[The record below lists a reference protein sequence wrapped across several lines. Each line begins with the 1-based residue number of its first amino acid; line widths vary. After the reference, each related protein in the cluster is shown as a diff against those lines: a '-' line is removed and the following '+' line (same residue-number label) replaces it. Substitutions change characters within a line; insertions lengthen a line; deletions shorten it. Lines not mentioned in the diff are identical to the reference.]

1 MTFLTEEEREY
12 AKIAGKIQV
21 AFNYHNENRLTKE
34 QLQQIYKI
42 IYGTEYSNSPNE

>member
-1 MTFLTEEEREY
+1 MTFLTDEEKQY

-34 QLQQIYKI
+34 QLLQIYQI
-42 IYGTEYSNSPNE
+42 IYGQPFNNQ